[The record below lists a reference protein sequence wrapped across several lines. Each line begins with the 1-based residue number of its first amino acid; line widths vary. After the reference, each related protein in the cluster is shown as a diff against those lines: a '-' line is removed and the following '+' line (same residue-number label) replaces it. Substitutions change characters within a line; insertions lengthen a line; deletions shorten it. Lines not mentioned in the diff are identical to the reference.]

1 MARVSMVFS
10 TRTIG
15 AASRMTANGRPRQFS
30 AAEPVM
36 GVELDCLR
44 RELFAQ
50 TTERRELLLRAC
62 FRQGEVVKLEERQ
75 LVPVAALEHN
85 FPINNVK
92 EPASAQAE
100 RIAPFENAPF
110 AIFKDVFRNA
120 HHFGGPEGVLEH
132 CSNSVSSCDGQL
144 RH

>member
-1 MARVSMVFS
+1 MARVSMVLS

-85 FPINNVK
+85 FPINFPINNVK

-120 HHFGGPEGVLEH
+120 HHFGGPEGVLER
-132 CSNSVSSCDGQL
+132 CSN
-144 RH
+144 